1 MSVLTLR
8 KIIEKN
14 TDSPDKSMVFW
25 RFCGNLWGLQEVNM
39 EATMAQD
46 WDGLAKNWESNPA
59 TDEFAQSVF
68 AQLQQLTQLDG
79 IKVLDFG
86 CGTGQ
91 LSQLL
96 SPSAKEI
103 VALDASEAMI
113 EELDKKELE
122 NVEPVVDALTRGLVA
137 QHPAFRGQFDLVV
150 ASSVLA
156 FIEDYETSLEI
167 AHSLLNAGG
176 HFVHF
181 DWIADSTKEG
191 FTLAK
196 SENALIKAGFTE
208 VETKKVFEI
217 TSDGHTMS
225 VLMGVGRR

>member
-1 MSVLTLR
+1 
-8 KIIEKN
+8 
-14 TDSPDKSMVFW
+14 
-25 RFCGNLWGLQEVNM
+25 
-39 EATMAQD
+39 MAQD

-59 TDEFAQSVF
+59 TEQFAQSVF

-96 SPSAKEI
+96 SPIVKDI

-113 EELDKKELE
+113 EELDKKELL
-122 NVEPVVDALTRGLVA
+122 NVEPVVDALSRGLVA
-137 QHPAFRGQFDLVV
+137 QHPAFRRQFDLVV

-156 FIEDYETSLEI
+156 FVDDVESSLDI
-167 AHSLLNAGG
+167 AHSLLNEGG
-176 HFVHF
+176 YFVHF
-181 DWIADSTKEG
+181 DWVAESEQDG
-191 FTLAK
+191 FTLSR
-196 SENALIKAGFTE
+196 SENALSNAGFVD
-208 VETKKVFEI
+208 VEAKKVFDI
-217 TSDGHTMS
+217 TSDGQTMS

>member
-1 MSVLTLR
+1 
-8 KIIEKN
+8 
-14 TDSPDKSMVFW
+14 
-25 RFCGNLWGLQEVNM
+25 M

-59 TDEFAQSVF
+59 TEQFAQSVF

-96 SPSAKEI
+96 SSIVKDI

-113 EELDKKELE
+113 EELDKKELL
-122 NVEPVVDALTRGLVA
+122 NVEPVVDALSRGLVA

-156 FIEDYETSLEI
+156 FVDDVESSLDI
-167 AHSLLNAGG
+167 AHSLLNEGG
-176 HFVHF
+176 YFVHF
-181 DWIADSTKEG
+181 DWVAESEQDG
-191 FTLAK
+191 FTLSR
-196 SENALIKAGFTE
+196 SENALSNAGFVD
-208 VETKKVFEI
+208 VEAKKVFDI
-217 TSDGHTMS
+217 TSDGQTMS

>member
-1 MSVLTLR
+1 
-8 KIIEKN
+8 
-14 TDSPDKSMVFW
+14 
-25 RFCGNLWGLQEVNM
+25 M

-59 TDEFAQSVF
+59 TEQFAQSVF

-96 SPSAKEI
+96 SPIVKDI

-113 EELDKKELE
+113 EELDKKELL
-122 NVEPVVDALTRGLVA
+122 NVEPVVDALSRGLVA

-156 FIEDYETSLEI
+156 FVDDVESSLDI
-167 AHSLLNAGG
+167 AHSLLNEGG
-176 HFVHF
+176 YFVHF
-181 DWIADSTKEG
+181 DWVAESEQDG
-191 FTLAK
+191 FTLSR
-196 SENALIKAGFTE
+196 SENALSNVGFVD
-208 VETKKVFEI
+208 VEAKKVFDI
-217 TSDGHTMS
+217 TSDGQIMS

>member
-1 MSVLTLR
+1 
-8 KIIEKN
+8 
-14 TDSPDKSMVFW
+14 
-25 RFCGNLWGLQEVNM
+25 
-39 EATMAQD
+39 MAQD

-59 TDEFAQSVF
+59 TEQFAQSVF

-96 SPSAKEI
+96 SPIVKDI

-113 EELDKKELE
+113 EELDKKELL
-122 NVEPVVDALTRGLVA
+122 NVEPVVDALSRGLVA

-156 FIEDYETSLEI
+156 FVDDVESSLDI
-167 AHSLLNAGG
+167 AHSLLNEGG
-176 HFVHF
+176 YFVHF
-181 DWIADSTKEG
+181 DWVAETEQDG
-191 FTLAK
+191 FTLSR
-196 SENALIKAGFTE
+196 SENALSNAGFVD
-208 VETKKVFEI
+208 VEAKKVFDI
-217 TSDGHTMS
+217 TSDGQTMS
-225 VLMGVGRR
+225 VLIGVGRR

>member
-1 MSVLTLR
+1 
-8 KIIEKN
+8 
-14 TDSPDKSMVFW
+14 
-25 RFCGNLWGLQEVNM
+25 
-39 EATMAQD
+39 MAQD

-59 TDEFAQSVF
+59 TEQFAQSVF

-96 SPSAKEI
+96 SSIVKDI

-113 EELDKKELE
+113 EELDKKELL
-122 NVEPVVDALTRGLVA
+122 NVEPVVDALSRGLVA

-156 FIEDYETSLEI
+156 FVDDVELSLDI
-167 AHSLLNAGG
+167 AHSLLNEGG
-176 HFVHF
+176 YFVHF
-181 DWIADSTKEG
+181 DWVAESEQDG
-191 FTLAK
+191 FTLSR
-196 SENALIKAGFTE
+196 SENALSNAGFVD
-208 VETKKVFEI
+208 VEAKKVFDI
-217 TSDGHTMS
+217 TSDGQIMS

>member
-1 MSVLTLR
+1 
-8 KIIEKN
+8 
-14 TDSPDKSMVFW
+14 
-25 RFCGNLWGLQEVNM
+25 
-39 EATMAQD
+39 MAQD

-59 TDEFAQSVF
+59 TEQFAQSVF

-96 SPSAKEI
+96 SPIVKDI

-113 EELDKKELE
+113 EELDKKELL
-122 NVEPVVDALTRGLVA
+122 NVEPVVDALSRGLVA

-156 FIEDYETSLEI
+156 FVDDVESSLDI
-167 AHSLLNAGG
+167 AHSLLNEGG
-176 HFVHF
+176 YFVHF
-181 DWIADSTKEG
+181 DWVAEFEQDG
-191 FTLAK
+191 FTLNR
-196 SENALIKAGFTE
+196 SENALSNAGFVD
-208 VETKKVFEI
+208 VEAKKVFDI
-217 TSDGHTMS
+217 TSDGQTMS

>member
-1 MSVLTLR
+1 
-8 KIIEKN
+8 
-14 TDSPDKSMVFW
+14 
-25 RFCGNLWGLQEVNM
+25 
-39 EATMAQD
+39 MAQD

-59 TDEFAQSVF
+59 TEQFAQSVF

-96 SPSAKEI
+96 SPIVKDI

-113 EELDKKELE
+113 EELDKKELL
-122 NVEPVVDALTRGLVA
+122 NVEPVVDALSRGLVA

-156 FIEDYETSLEI
+156 FVDDVESSLDI
-167 AHSLLNAGG
+167 AHSLLNEGG
-176 HFVHF
+176 YFVHF
-181 DWIADSTKEG
+181 DWVAESEQDG
-191 FTLAK
+191 FTLSR
-196 SENALIKAGFTE
+196 SENALSNAGF
-208 VETKKVFEI
+208 VDVGAKKVFDI
-217 TSDGHTMS
+217 TSDGQTMS

>member
-1 MSVLTLR
+1 
-8 KIIEKN
+8 
-14 TDSPDKSMVFW
+14 
-25 RFCGNLWGLQEVNM
+25 M

-59 TDEFAQSVF
+59 TEQFAQSVF

-96 SPSAKEI
+96 SPIVKDI

-113 EELDKKELE
+113 EELDKKELL
-122 NVEPVVDALTRGLVA
+122 NVEPVVDALSRGLVA

-156 FIEDYETSLEI
+156 FVDDVESSLDI
-167 AHSLLNAGG
+167 AHSLLNEGG
-176 HFVHF
+176 YFVHF
-181 DWIADSTKEG
+181 DWVAESEQDG
-191 FTLAK
+191 FTLSR
-196 SENALIKAGFTE
+196 SENALSNAGFVD
-208 VETKKVFEI
+208 VEAKKVFDI
-217 TSDGHTMS
+217 TSDGQIMS
-225 VLMGVGRR
+225 VLMGVGRL

>member
-1 MSVLTLR
+1 
-8 KIIEKN
+8 
-14 TDSPDKSMVFW
+14 
-25 RFCGNLWGLQEVNM
+25 
-39 EATMAQD
+39 MAQD

-59 TDEFAQSVF
+59 TEQFAQSVF

-96 SPSAKEI
+96 SPIVKDI

-113 EELDKKELE
+113 EELDKKELL
-122 NVEPVVDALTRGLVA
+122 NVEPVVDALSRGLVA

-156 FIEDYETSLEI
+156 FVDDVESSLDI
-167 AHSLLNAGG
+167 AHSLLNEGG
-176 HFVHF
+176 YFVHF
-181 DWIADSTKEG
+181 DWVAESEQDG
-191 FTLAK
+191 FTLSR
-196 SENALIKAGFTE
+196 SENALSNAGFVD
-208 VETKKVFEI
+208 VEAKKVFDI
-217 TSDGHTMS
+217 TSDGQIMS

>member
-1 MSVLTLR
+1 
-8 KIIEKN
+8 
-14 TDSPDKSMVFW
+14 
-25 RFCGNLWGLQEVNM
+25 
-39 EATMAQD
+39 MAQD

-59 TDEFAQSVF
+59 TEQFAQSVF

-96 SPSAKEI
+96 SPIVKDI

-113 EELDKKELE
+113 EELDKKELL
-122 NVEPVVDALTRGLVA
+122 NVEPVVDALSRGLVA

-156 FIEDYETSLEI
+156 FVDDVESSLDI
-167 AHSLLNAGG
+167 AHSLLNEGG
-176 HFVHF
+176 YFVHF
-181 DWIADSTKEG
+181 DWVAESEQDG
-191 FTLAK
+191 FTLSR
-196 SENALIKAGFTE
+196 SENAMSNAGFVD
-208 VETKKVFEI
+208 VEAKKVFDI
-217 TSDGHTMS
+217 TSDGQTMS

>member
-1 MSVLTLR
+1 
-8 KIIEKN
+8 
-14 TDSPDKSMVFW
+14 
-25 RFCGNLWGLQEVNM
+25 
-39 EATMAQD
+39 MAQD

-59 TDEFAQSVF
+59 TEQFAQSVF

-96 SPSAKEI
+96 SPIVKDI

-113 EELDKKELE
+113 EELDKKELL
-122 NVEPVVDALTRGLVA
+122 NVEPVVDALSRGLVA

-156 FIEDYETSLEI
+156 FVDDVESSLDI
-167 AHSLLNAGG
+167 AHSLLNEGG
-176 HFVHF
+176 YFVHF
-181 DWIADSTKEG
+181 DWVAESEQDG
-191 FTLAK
+191 FTLSR
-196 SENALIKAGFTE
+196 SENALSNAGFVD
-208 VETKKVFEI
+208 VEAKKVFDI
-217 TSDGHTMS
+217 TSDGQAMS

>member
-1 MSVLTLR
+1 
-8 KIIEKN
+8 
-14 TDSPDKSMVFW
+14 
-25 RFCGNLWGLQEVNM
+25 
-39 EATMAQD
+39 MAQD

-59 TDEFAQSVF
+59 TEQFAQSVF

-96 SPSAKEI
+96 SPIVKDI

-113 EELDKKELE
+113 EELDKKELL
-122 NVEPVVDALTRGLVA
+122 NVEPVVDALSRGLVA
-137 QHPAFRGQFDLVV
+137 QHPAFRGQFYLVV

-156 FIEDYETSLEI
+156 FVDDVESSLDI
-167 AHSLLNAGG
+167 AHSLLNEGG
-176 HFVHF
+176 YFVHF
-181 DWIADSTKEG
+181 DWVAESEQDG
-191 FTLAK
+191 FTLSR
-196 SENALIKAGFTE
+196 SENALSNAGFVD
-208 VETKKVFEI
+208 VEAKKVFDI
-217 TSDGHTMS
+217 TSDGQTMS

>member
-1 MSVLTLR
+1 
-8 KIIEKN
+8 
-14 TDSPDKSMVFW
+14 
-25 RFCGNLWGLQEVNM
+25 
-39 EATMAQD
+39 MAQD

-59 TDEFAQSVF
+59 TEQFAQSVF

-96 SPSAKEI
+96 SPIVKDI

-113 EELDKKELE
+113 EELDKKELL
-122 NVEPVVDALTRGLVA
+122 NVEPVVDALSRGLVA

-156 FIEDYETSLEI
+156 FVDDVESSLDI
-167 AHSLLNAGG
+167 AHSLLNEGG
-176 HFVHF
+176 YFVHF
-181 DWIADSTKEG
+181 DWVAESEQDG
-191 FTLAK
+191 FTLSRSK
-196 SENALIKAGFTE
+196 NALSNAGFVD
-208 VETKKVFEI
+208 VESKKVFDI
-217 TSDGHTMS
+217 TSDGQTMS

>member
-1 MSVLTLR
+1 
-8 KIIEKN
+8 
-14 TDSPDKSMVFW
+14 
-25 RFCGNLWGLQEVNM
+25 
-39 EATMAQD
+39 MAQD

-59 TDEFAQSVF
+59 TEQFAQSVF

-96 SPSAKEI
+96 SPIVKDI

-113 EELDKKELE
+113 EELDKKELL
-122 NVEPVVDALTRGLVA
+122 NVEPVVDALSRGLVA

-156 FIEDYETSLEI
+156 FVDDVESSLDI
-167 AHSLLNAGG
+167 AHSLLNEGG
-176 HFVHF
+176 YFVHF
-181 DWIADSTKEG
+181 DWVAESEQDG
-191 FTLAK
+191 LTLSR
-196 SENALIKAGFTE
+196 SENALSNAGFVD
-208 VETKKVFEI
+208 VEAKKVFDI
-217 TSDGHTMS
+217 TSDGQAMS

>member
-1 MSVLTLR
+1 
-8 KIIEKN
+8 
-14 TDSPDKSMVFW
+14 
-25 RFCGNLWGLQEVNM
+25 
-39 EATMAQD
+39 MAQD

-59 TDEFAQSVF
+59 TEQFAQSVF

-96 SPSAKEI
+96 SPIVKDI

-113 EELDKKELE
+113 EELDKKELL
-122 NVEPVVDALTRGLVA
+122 NVEPVVDALSRGLVA

-156 FIEDYETSLEI
+156 FIDDVESSLDI
-167 AHSLLNAGG
+167 AHSLLNEGG
-176 HFVHF
+176 YFVHF
-181 DWIADSTKEG
+181 DWVAESEQDG
-191 FTLAK
+191 FTLSR
-196 SENALIKAGFTE
+196 SENALSNAGFVD
-208 VETKKVFEI
+208 VEAKKVFDI
-217 TSDGHTMS
+217 TSDGQTMS

>member
-1 MSVLTLR
+1 
-8 KIIEKN
+8 
-14 TDSPDKSMVFW
+14 
-25 RFCGNLWGLQEVNM
+25 
-39 EATMAQD
+39 MAQD

-59 TDEFAQSVF
+59 TEQFAQSVF

-96 SPSAKEI
+96 SPIVKDI

-113 EELDKKELE
+113 EELDKKELL
-122 NVEPVVDALTRGLVA
+122 NVEPVVDALSRGLVA

-156 FIEDYETSLEI
+156 FVDDVESSLDI
-167 AHSLLNAGG
+167 AHSLLNEGG
-176 HFVHF
+176 YFVHF
-181 DWIADSTKEG
+181 DWVAESEQDG
-191 FTLAK
+191 FTLSR
-196 SENALIKAGFTE
+196 SENALSNAGFVD
-208 VETKKVFEI
+208 VEAKKVFDI
-217 TSDGHTMS
+217 TSDGQTMS

>member
-1 MSVLTLR
+1 
-8 KIIEKN
+8 
-14 TDSPDKSMVFW
+14 
-25 RFCGNLWGLQEVNM
+25 
-39 EATMAQD
+39 MAQD

-59 TDEFAQSVF
+59 TEQFAQSVF

-96 SPSAKEI
+96 SPIVKDI

-113 EELDKKELE
+113 EELDKKELL
-122 NVEPVVDALTRGLVA
+122 NVEPVVDALSRGLVA

-156 FIEDYETSLEI
+156 FVDDVESSLDI
-167 AHSLLNAGG
+167 AHSLLNEGG
-176 HFVHF
+176 YFVHF
-181 DWIADSTKEG
+181 DWVAESEQDGLS
-191 FTLAK
+191 LSR
-196 SENALIKAGFTE
+196 SENALSNAGFVD
-208 VETKKVFEI
+208 VEAKKVFDI
-217 TSDGHTMS
+217 TSDGQAMS

>member
-1 MSVLTLR
+1 
-8 KIIEKN
+8 
-14 TDSPDKSMVFW
+14 
-25 RFCGNLWGLQEVNM
+25 
-39 EATMAQD
+39 MAQD

-59 TDEFAQSVF
+59 TEQFAQSVF

-96 SPSAKEI
+96 SPIVKDI

-113 EELDKKELE
+113 EELDKKELL
-122 NVEPVVDALTRGLVA
+122 NVEPVVDALSRGLVA

-156 FIEDYETSLEI
+156 FVEDVESSLDI
-167 AHSLLNAGG
+167 AHSLLNEGG
-176 HFVHF
+176 YFVHF
-181 DWIADSTKEG
+181 DWVAESEQDG
-191 FTLAK
+191 FTLSR
-196 SENALIKAGFTE
+196 SENALSNAGFVD
-208 VETKKVFEI
+208 VEAKKVFDI
-217 TSDGHTMS
+217 TSDGQIMS

>member
-1 MSVLTLR
+1 
-8 KIIEKN
+8 
-14 TDSPDKSMVFW
+14 
-25 RFCGNLWGLQEVNM
+25 
-39 EATMAQD
+39 MAQD

-59 TDEFAQSVF
+59 TEQFAQSVF

-96 SPSAKEI
+96 SPIIKDI

-113 EELDKKELE
+113 EELDKKELL
-122 NVEPVVDALTRGLVA
+122 NVEPVVDALSRGLVA

-156 FIEDYETSLEI
+156 FVDDVESSLDI
-167 AHSLLNAGG
+167 AHSLLNEGG
-176 HFVHF
+176 YFVHF
-181 DWIADSTKEG
+181 DWVAESEQDG
-191 FTLAK
+191 FTLSR
-196 SENALIKAGFTE
+196 SENALSNAGFVD
-208 VETKKVFEI
+208 VEAKKVFDI
-217 TSDGHTMS
+217 TSDGQTMS

>member
-1 MSVLTLR
+1 
-8 KIIEKN
+8 
-14 TDSPDKSMVFW
+14 
-25 RFCGNLWGLQEVNM
+25 
-39 EATMAQD
+39 MAQD

-59 TDEFAQSVF
+59 TEQFAQSVF

-96 SPSAKEI
+96 SPIVKDI

-113 EELDKKELE
+113 EELDKKELL
-122 NVEPVVDALTRGLVA
+122 NVEPVVDALSRGLVA

-156 FIEDYETSLEI
+156 FVDDVESSLDI
-167 AHSLLNAGG
+167 AHSLLNEGG
-176 HFVHF
+176 YFVHF
-181 DWIADSTKEG
+181 DWVAESEQDG
-191 FTLAK
+191 FTLSR
-196 SENALIKAGFTE
+196 SENALSNAGFVD
-208 VETKKVFEI
+208 VEAKKVFDI
-217 TSDGHTMS
+217 TSDGQTMS
-225 VLMGVGRR
+225 VLTGVGRR

>member
-1 MSVLTLR
+1 
-8 KIIEKN
+8 
-14 TDSPDKSMVFW
+14 
-25 RFCGNLWGLQEVNM
+25 
-39 EATMAQD
+39 MAQD

-59 TDEFAQSVF
+59 TEQFAQSVF

-96 SPSAKEI
+96 SPIVKDI

-113 EELDKKELE
+113 EELDKKELL
-122 NVEPVVDALTRGLVA
+122 NVEPVVDALSRGLVA

-156 FIEDYETSLEI
+156 FVDDVESSLDI
-167 AHSLLNAGG
+167 AHSLLNEGG
-176 HFVHF
+176 YFVHF
-181 DWIADSTKEG
+181 DWVAESEQDG
-191 FTLAK
+191 FTLSR
-196 SENALIKAGFTE
+196 SENALSNAGFID
-208 VETKKVFEI
+208 VEAKKVFDI
-217 TSDGHTMS
+217 TSDGQTMS

>member
-1 MSVLTLR
+1 
-8 KIIEKN
+8 
-14 TDSPDKSMVFW
+14 
-25 RFCGNLWGLQEVNM
+25 M

-59 TDEFAQSVF
+59 TEQFAQSVF
-68 AQLQQLTQLDG
+68 EQLQQLTQLDG

-91 LSQLL
+91 LSQRL
-96 SPSAKEI
+96 SPMVKDI

-113 EELDKKELE
+113 EELDKKELV
-122 NVEPVVDALTRGLVA
+122 NVEPVVDALSRGLVA

-156 FIEDYETSLEI
+156 FVEDLDVSLKI
-167 AHSLLNAGG
+167 SHSLLNHGG
-176 HFVHF
+176 YFVHF
-181 DWIADSTKEG
+181 DWIAESEQDG

-196 SENALIKAGFTE
+196 SKRALKDAGFTE
-208 VETKKVFEI
+208 VESQHVFDI
-217 TSDGHTMS
+217 TSDGKTMS
-225 VLMGVGRR
+225 VLMGLGRR

>member
-1 MSVLTLR
+1 
-8 KIIEKN
+8 
-14 TDSPDKSMVFW
+14 
-25 RFCGNLWGLQEVNM
+25 M

-59 TDEFAQSVF
+59 TEQFAQSVF

-96 SPSAKEI
+96 SPIVKDI

-113 EELDKKELE
+113 EELDKKELL
-122 NVEPVVDALTRGLVA
+122 NVEPVVDALSRGLVA

-156 FIEDYETSLEI
+156 FVDDVESSLDI
-167 AHSLLNAGG
+167 AHSLLNEGG
-176 HFVHF
+176 CFVHF
-181 DWIADSTKEG
+181 DWVAESEQDG
-191 FTLAK
+191 FTLSR
-196 SENALIKAGFTE
+196 SENALSNAGFVD
-208 VETKKVFEI
+208 VEAKKVFDI
-217 TSDGHTMS
+217 TSDGQTMS
-225 VLMGVGRR
+225 VLMGAGRR

>member
-1 MSVLTLR
+1 
-8 KIIEKN
+8 
-14 TDSPDKSMVFW
+14 
-25 RFCGNLWGLQEVNM
+25 
-39 EATMAQD
+39 MAQD

-59 TDEFAQSVF
+59 TEQFAQSVF

-96 SPSAKEI
+96 SPIVKDI

-113 EELDKKELE
+113 EELDKKELL
-122 NVEPVVDALTRGLVA
+122 NVEPVVDALSRGLVA

-156 FIEDYETSLEI
+156 FVDDVESSLDI
-167 AHSLLNAGG
+167 AHSLLNEGG
-176 HFVHF
+176 YFVHF
-181 DWIADSTKEG
+181 DWVAESEQDG
-191 FTLAK
+191 FTLSR
-196 SENALIKAGFTE
+196 SENALSNAGFVD
-208 VETKKVFEI
+208 VEAKKVFDI
-217 TSDGHTMS
+217 NSDGQTMS

>member
-1 MSVLTLR
+1 
-8 KIIEKN
+8 
-14 TDSPDKSMVFW
+14 
-25 RFCGNLWGLQEVNM
+25 
-39 EATMAQD
+39 MAQD

-59 TDEFAQSVF
+59 TEQFAQSVF

-96 SPSAKEI
+96 SPIVKDI

-113 EELDKKELE
+113 EELDKKELL
-122 NVEPVVDALTRGLVA
+122 NVEPVVDALSRGLVA

-156 FIEDYETSLEI
+156 FVDDVESSLDI
-167 AHSLLNAGG
+167 AHSLLNEGG
-176 HFVHF
+176 YFVHF
-181 DWIADSTKEG
+181 DWVAESEQDG
-191 FTLAK
+191 FTLSRSK
-196 SENALIKAGFTE
+196 NALSNAGFVD
-208 VETKKVFEI
+208 VEAKKVFDI
-217 TSDGHTMS
+217 TSDGQTMS

>member
-1 MSVLTLR
+1 
-8 KIIEKN
+8 
-14 TDSPDKSMVFW
+14 
-25 RFCGNLWGLQEVNM
+25 
-39 EATMAQD
+39 MAQD

-59 TDEFAQSVF
+59 TEQFAQSVF

-96 SPSAKEI
+96 SPIVKDI

-113 EELDKKELE
+113 EELDKKELL
-122 NVEPVVDALTRGLVA
+122 NVEPVVDALSRGLVA

-156 FIEDYETSLEI
+156 FVDDVESSLDI
-167 AHSLLNAGG
+167 AHSLLNEGG
-176 HFVHF
+176 YFAHF
-181 DWIADSTKEG
+181 DWVAESEQDG
-191 FTLAK
+191 FTLSR
-196 SENALIKAGFTE
+196 SENALSNAGFVD
-208 VETKKVFEI
+208 VEAKKVFDI
-217 TSDGHTMS
+217 TSDGQTMS

>member
-1 MSVLTLR
+1 
-8 KIIEKN
+8 
-14 TDSPDKSMVFW
+14 
-25 RFCGNLWGLQEVNM
+25 
-39 EATMAQD
+39 MAQD

-59 TDEFAQSVF
+59 TEQFAQSVF

-96 SPSAKEI
+96 SPIVKDI

-113 EELDKKELE
+113 EELDKKELL
-122 NVEPVVDALTRGLVA
+122 NVEPVVDALSRGLVA

-156 FIEDYETSLEI
+156 FVDDVESSLDI
-167 AHSLLNAGG
+167 AHSLLNEGG
-176 HFVHF
+176 YFVHF
-181 DWIADSTKEG
+181 DWVAESEQDG
-191 FTLAK
+191 FTFSR
-196 SENALIKAGFTE
+196 SENALSNAGFVD
-208 VETKKVFEI
+208 VEAKKVFDI
-217 TSDGHTMS
+217 TSDGQTMS

>member
-1 MSVLTLR
+1 
-8 KIIEKN
+8 
-14 TDSPDKSMVFW
+14 
-25 RFCGNLWGLQEVNM
+25 
-39 EATMAQD
+39 MAQD

-59 TDEFAQSVF
+59 TEQFAQSVF

-91 LSQLL
+91 LSELL
-96 SPSAKEI
+96 SPLVKDI

-113 EELDKKELE
+113 EELDKKELL
-122 NVEPVVDALTRGLVA
+122 NVEPVVDALSRGLVA

-156 FIEDYETSLEI
+156 FVDDVESSLDI
-167 AHSLLNAGG
+167 AHSLLNEGG
-176 HFVHF
+176 YFVHF
-181 DWIADSTKEG
+181 DWVAESEQDG
-191 FTLAK
+191 FTLSR
-196 SENALIKAGFTE
+196 SENALSNAGFVD
-208 VETKKVFEI
+208 VEAKKVFDI
-217 TSDGHTMS
+217 TSDGQIMS